1 MGKKQM
7 ICIKSSINQSSKSMT
22 ESVDGAKNQSINCS
36 QYLPVEIIK
45 QIIVT
50 AMNSNFWIHN
60 EVLFTSVVKTLKG
73 CLNLDLVD

>member
-22 ESVDGAKNQSINCS
+22 ESVDGAKNQSINCT
-36 QYLPVEIIK
+36 QNLPVQMIK

-60 EVLFTSVVKTLKG
+60 DVLFTSAVKTLKG